1 MADDT
6 RRGGGEPHKAILR
19 FDGRRM
25 CPVGHEPVEEH
36 PVALTVN
43 GRELVTLIASPHDL
57 EFLVAGFL
65 RMQGLVDRLDDI
77 QALTVC
83 PEFGAASARIRKE
96 VPARLVPTITSG
108 CGGGIGFDIPG
119 PSAGAA
125 AAGGGAAP
133 GRRYSSDDVF
143 STMDQLERLATRY
156 RAAGGIHSAA
166 AGDGRRILLHAED
179 IGRHNTIDRIAG
191 EALLKE
197 IDLSGAILATSGR
210 VSSEMAA
217 KGAALG
223 VGLIASRTSPTD
235 MAAEIC
241 DDAGIA
247 LLGYVR
253 GRRFNV
259 YARAERLAVPAPCEP
274 IQDVTG
280 VILAGGSST
289 RMGSNK
295 ALLPYQGATFV
306 ESIHRRMAALF
317 RDVILVTNAPEVYR
331 FMPCPTVADVVPGF
345 GALSGIHAALRHAGT
360 GHVFVVACDMPSVSG
375 DLVRCMVA
383 MREGHDAVVP
393 ESGTGLEPLC
403 AVYGKGALP
412 AIEEALRSGCG
423 KVVSVLPK
431 IRVRTVARH
440 EVSLVDPGFRSFRN
454 INTPA
459 DYYALREGEAGT
471 VDP

>member
-1 MADDT
+1 MTDDT
-6 RRGGGEPHKAILR
+6 EPGGEETRKAILR

-25 CPVGHEPVEEH
+25 CPVGHSPVEEYS
-36 PVALTVN
+36 VALTVN
-43 GRELVTLIASPHDL
+43 GREFATLIASPHDL
-57 EFLVAGFL
+57 NFLVAGFL
-65 RMQGLVDRLDDI
+65 RMQGLVERLDDI
-77 QALTVC
+77 LALTVC
-83 PEFGAASARIRKE
+83 SEFGAASVRIRKE
-96 VPARLVPTITSG
+96 VPARLVPTLTSG
-108 CGGGIGFDIPG
+108 CGGGISFNIPG
-119 PSAGAA
+119 QPANARA
-125 AAGGGAAP
+125 AAGGAAS
-133 GRRYSSDDVF
+133 GRRYFPDEVF
-143 STMDQLERLATRY
+143 RTMDQLARLSELY
-156 RAAGGIHSAA
+156 KAAGGIHSAA
-166 AGDGRRILLHAED
+166 AGDGQKVLVHAED

-191 EALLKE
+191 EALLKG

-253 GRRFNV
+253 GRHFNV
-259 YARAERLAVPAPCEP
+259 YARAERLVVPGACEP
-274 IQDVTG
+274 IGDVTG

-295 ALLPYQGATFV
+295 ALLPYQGGTFI

-317 RDVILVTNAPEVYR
+317 RDVIVVTNAPDLYR
-331 FMPCPTVADVVPGF
+331 FMRCPKVADIVPGL
-345 GALSGIHAALRHAGT
+345 GGLSGIHAALRHAGT
-360 GHVFVVACDMPSVSG
+360 EHVFVVACDMPSVDG

-393 ESGTGLEPLC
+393 ESASGIEPLC

-412 AIEEALRSGCG
+412 AIEEALRAGCG
-423 KVVSVLPK
+423 KVVSILPK
-431 IRVRTVARH
+431 VRVKVFSRD
-440 EVSLVDPGFRSFRN
+440 EVSLVDPGFLSFRN
-454 INTPA
+454 INTPG
-459 DYYALREGEAGT
+459 DYYALREGEGGKA
-471 VDP
+471 DP

>member
-1 MADDT
+1 MTDD
-6 RRGGGEPHKAILR
+6 REPDGEEPRKPILR

-25 CPVGHEPVEEH
+25 CPAGHSPVEEY

-43 GRELVTLIASPHDL
+43 GKELATLVASPHDL
-57 EFLVAGFL
+57 KSLVVGFL
-65 RMQGLVDRLDDI
+65 RMQGLVDRLDDV

-83 PEFGAASARIRKE
+83 PEFGAASVRIRKE
-96 VPARLVPTITSG
+96 VPSRLVPTLTSG
-108 CGGGIGFDIPG
+108 CGGGIGFSLPG
-119 PSAGAA
+119 APGGSPR
-125 AAGGGAAP
+125 AGGGEGP
-133 GRRYSSDDVF
+133 GRRYSPDDVF
-143 STMDQLERLATRY
+143 RTMDQLARLAEKY

-166 AGDGRRILLHAED
+166 AGDGRKILAYAED

-191 EALLKE
+191 EALLSGL
-197 IDLSGAILATSGR
+197 DLSGSILATSGR
-210 VSSEMAA
+210 VSSEMAG

-241 DDAGIA
+241 EDAGIV
-247 LLGYVR
+247 LIGYVR

-259 YARAERLAVPAPCEP
+259 YAHPERLCVPAECEP
-274 IQDVTG
+274 IAGVTG

-295 ALLPYQGATFV
+295 ALLPYQGGTFI

-317 RDVILVTNAPEVYR
+317 REVIVVTNTPDLFR
-331 FMPCPTVADVVPGF
+331 FMPCPKVADVIPGL
-345 GALSGIHAALRHAGT
+345 GGLSGIHAALRHT
-360 GHVFVVACDMPSVSG
+360 GAEHVFVVACDMPSVSG

-393 ESGTGLEPLC
+393 ESGSGLEPLC
-403 AVYGKGALP
+403 AVYGRGALP

-423 KVVSVLPK
+423 KVVSILSK
-431 IRVRTVARH
+431 IRVKTLSRD

-454 INTPA
+454 INTPD
-459 DYYALREGEAGT
+459 DYYALREGEAGKA
-471 VDP
+471 DA